1 MQNDVRTITTW
12 KGMMST
18 NPHRGLR
25 RLRAQLFHVL
35 HKPDPANPI
44 ARYVNYVLALLIV
57 SNAACVALES
67 VQSISSEFSTA
78 FRYFEYFSTTVFV
91 VEYCTRLW
99 VCVEQ
104 SRYVQPIVGRLR
116 YALHPLPLLDLLV
129 IATFWAPIDLRF
141 LRVARMVR
149 LLKVLRLESFEY
161 ALQRIGESLDRRK
174 ELLLV
179 AIVLMLL
186 SIYAS
191 AAVVYQ
197 LEHRTQPEVFTSI
210 PATFW
215 WAMTTLTTIGY
226 GDMVPLTPLGK
237 LFAGLIS
244 IFGIGVFALP
254 TAIVTA
260 AILEAGSAPQEPSR
274 CKHCGKDTHS
284 SLTEAP

>member
-1 MQNDVRTITTW
+1 MSDTHRRT
-12 KGMMST
+12 G
-18 NPHRGLR
+18 
-25 RLRAQLFHVL
+25 RLRAQLFHIL

-67 VQSISSEFSTA
+67 VQSISQEFSLV
-78 FRYFEYFSTTVFV
+78 FRYFEYLSTSIFV
-91 VEYCTRLW
+91 VEYVTRLW

-104 SRYVQPIVGRLR
+104 SRYTNPVTGRLR
-116 YALHPLPLLDLLV
+116 YAAHPLPLLDLLV
-129 IATFWAPIDLRF
+129 ILTFWAPIDLRF

-149 LLKVLRLESFEY
+149 LLKVLKLESFEY

-191 AAVVYQ
+191 AAIVYQ
-197 LEHRTQPEVFTSI
+197 LEHKSQPQVFSSI

-226 GDMVPLTPLGK
+226 GDMVPLTALGK

-260 AILEAGSAPQEPSR
+260 AILEAGSTTHEPLR
-274 CKHCGKDTHS
+274 CRHCGKKQHAS
-284 SLTEAP
+284 NEEVA

>member
-1 MQNDVRTITTW
+1 MNYAHSHT
-12 KGMMST
+12 S
-18 NPHRGLR
+18 
-25 RLRAQLFHVL
+25 RLRARIFHIL

-44 ARYVNYVLALLIV
+44 ARYVNYVLAMLIV

-67 VQSISSEFSTA
+67 VQSISEEFALA
-78 FRYFEYFSTTVFV
+78 FRYFEYFSTSVFV
-91 VEYCTRLW
+91 IEYVTRLW

-104 SRYVQPIVGRLR
+104 GRYANSIKGRLL

-129 IATFWAPIDLRF
+129 ITTFWAPIDLRF

-191 AAVVYQ
+191 AAIVYQ
-197 LEHRTQPEVFTSI
+197 LEHKAQPLVFASI
-210 PATFW
+210 PGTFW

-260 AILEAGSAPQEPSR
+260 AILEAGSTTQEPLR
-274 CKHCGKDTHS
+274 CRHCGNDPHVHHQKE
-284 SLTEAP
+284 SL

>member
-1 MQNDVRTITTW
+1 MAEAHSR
-12 KGMMST
+12 
-18 NPHRGLR
+18 PR
-25 RLRAQLFHVL
+25 RLRAQLFHIL
-35 HKPDPANPI
+35 HKPDPSNPI
-44 ARYVNYVLALLIV
+44 ARYVNYVLAMLIV

-67 VQSISSEFSTA
+67 VQSISQEFSLA
-78 FRYFEYFSTTVFV
+78 FRYFEYFSTSVFV
-91 VEYCTRLW
+91 VEYITRLW

-104 SRYVQPIVGRLR
+104 GRYASPGTGRLR
-116 YALHPLPLLDLLV
+116 YAAHPLPLLDLLV

-149 LLKVLRLESFEY
+149 LLKVLRLESFEH
-161 ALQRIGESLDRRK
+161 ALERILESLDRRR

-191 AAVVYQ
+191 AAIVYQ
-197 LEHRTQPEVFTSI
+197 LEHKTQPQVFTSI
-210 PATFW
+210 PTTFW

-226 GDMVPLTPLGK
+226 GDMVPLTPLGR

-260 AILEAGSAPQEPSR
+260 AILEAGSENSGPSH
-274 CKHCGKDTHS
+274 CAHCGKEPHAHK
-284 SLTEAP
+284 EEFQ